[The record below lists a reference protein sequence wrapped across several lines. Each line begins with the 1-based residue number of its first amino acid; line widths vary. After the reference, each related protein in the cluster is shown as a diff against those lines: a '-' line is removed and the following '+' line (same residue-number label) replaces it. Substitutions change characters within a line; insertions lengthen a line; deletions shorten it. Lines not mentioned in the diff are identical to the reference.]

1 MPQQMT
7 ATVTT
12 TGSVW
17 VVSVEGIEG
26 TTLVRS
32 PSHAAAMAAELA
44 ALHRGGSASD
54 YDISVHVE
62 LPERWR
68 DQWADVQEHRS
79 ESARHREAARRGSH
93 ALVTAM
99 REDGLSQADV
109 AASLGV
115 SVQTV
120 RTWEALELDT
130 QGEQQ

>member
-1 MPQQMT
+1 MTQQMT
-7 ATVTT
+7 ANVTT

-44 ALHRGGSASD
+44 ALHAGGSASD
-54 YDISVHVE
+54 YDIRVHVE
-62 LPERWR
+62 MPEQWR
-68 DQWADVQEHRS
+68 AQWAQVQEHRA
-79 ESARHREAARRGSH
+79 EAARHREEWRRAAH
-93 ALVTAM
+93 MLVTAM

-115 SVQTV
+115 SVQTA

-130 QGEQQ
+130 QGEQ

>member
-62 LPERWR
+62 LPEQWR
-68 DQWADVQEHRS
+68 DQWAKTQQHRS
-79 ESARHREAARRGSH
+79 EAARHREEARRGSH

-120 RTWEALELDT
+120 RTWEALELDK
-130 QGEQQ
+130 QGDEQ